1 MSGSHES
8 LHIAVMI
15 CTAMVNTYTD
25 TQTDSLASTEQNKYK
40 LEKMTISAA
49 LPLEAACPASRS
61 RL

>member
-1 MSGSHES
+1 
-8 LHIAVMI
+8 MI

-49 LPLEAACPASRS
+49 LPLAAARPASRS